1 MEKMKVY
8 YQNKNGVKVV
18 RVQEAIKIDGVD
30 YEENFGEDL
39 PGKPEN
45 HKYQTAK
52 IDGVEKRL
60 YPSGKDHPE
69 RKYVKFRKFEPITQ
83 DDNFSN
89 HESLKFIAYKQFKT
103 RYNPNDPKTFE
114 HKGLL
119 YPLFVGDTGDTK
131 DGIRVGKWYSCGV
144 GELKIPVTVEGIPI
158 EGAPIQVGSK
168 LGNLAYRP
176 GWHLASLP
184 LTRHIG
190 KGKHEYKT
198 VDAKGKEK
206 SSYDYD
212 YTCSQYVWCKVEYSA
227 HLDYTE
233 KAKQRA
239 GADTD
244 PKKAYFTNKKDLEN
258 GFYHFKTNS
267 NADDDEDWLIADKIK
282 VLEVLTDKEVKEIVG
297 EKAQARWIAD
307 GSDNCHFMADFSQFG
322 KMNESKRSGEMET
335 FEKLRES
342 KDIDYYF
349 AVYSCNENGDELDHL
364 KNFDKNEKDKAI
376 EFCDKQKCAHVVIM
390 PPSDFDEGNSDD
402 LSDWMY
408 NVPYDPFEVIY
419 ENKKTKSYIRKSNGK
434 ITEESASSIGRFYY
448 KYDDLDYALDEAE
461 RTFPEGG
468 YVVIALP
475 TEQFII
481 VDFEMGA
488 NTIKRA
494 KETEG
499 CKIVKEVPSHPTN
512 EAKFTLEQLARVCA
526 SGTTIEVSLSGIRCG
541 KIKAVGNKVDAS
553 DLWVSKRNLS
563 DDENGQSAL
572 DYYNN
577 FPITLIEPVSQN
589 TLKVWL

>member
-1 MEKMKVY
+1 MEKMKVH
-8 YQNKNGVKVV
+8 YQNKNGVKVI

-45 HKYQTAK
+45 RKYQTAK

-89 HESLKFIAYKQFKT
+89 HENLKFIAYKQFKT
-103 RYNPNDPKTFE
+103 RYNPNDPKTFK

-227 HLDYTE
+227 HFDYTE

-239 GADTD
+239 GAATD

-297 EKAQARWIAD
+297 EKSQSRWIAD
-307 GSDNCHFMADFSQFG
+307 GSDNCNFMADFTQFG
-322 KMNESKRSGEMET
+322 KMNESKRSNEVET
-335 FEKLRES
+335 FEKLMES
-342 KDIDYYF
+342 ASIPETIDD
-349 AVYSCNENGDELDHL
+349 VVIGNKWISPKGWLKVVNETSSRKNGTVFEVEI
-364 KNFDKNEKDKAI
+364 FDKDLIKADI
-376 EFCDKQKCAHVVIM
+376 ETYTLADIQ
-390 PPSDFDEGNSDD
+390 
-402 LSDWMY
+402 
-408 NVPYDPFEVIY
+408 
-419 ENKKTKSYIRKSNGK
+419 SYIRNNKAR
-434 ITEESASSIGRFYY
+434 ITEESASSIGKFYT
-448 KYDDLDYALDEAE
+448 KYDDLDYALDEAK

-468 YVVIALP
+468 YVIISLP
-475 TEQFII
+475 TEQFIV
-481 VDFEMGA
+481 VDFEGGA

-499 CKIVKEVPSHPTN
+499 CRIVKEVPNHPTN
-512 EAKFTLEQLARVCA
+512 EAKFTLEQLTKVCT
-526 SGTTIEVSLSGIRCG
+526 SGTTIEVSLNGIGCG

-553 DLWVSKRNLS
+553 ELWVSKRNLS

-577 FPITLIEPVSQN
+577 FPITLIEPVSKD

>member
-1 MEKMKVY
+1 MRVS
-8 YQNKNGVKVV
+8 YQNKNSVKII
-18 RVQEAIKIDGVD
+18 RIQEAIKIDGVD

-45 HKYQTAK
+45 RKYQTAK

-60 YPSGKDHPE
+60 YSSDKDHPE

-89 HESLKFIAYKQFKT
+89 HENLKFIAYKQFKT
-103 RYNPNDPKTFE
+103 RYNPNDPKTFK

-227 HLDYTE
+227 HFDYTE
-233 KAKQRA
+233 KAKKRA

-244 PKKAYFTNKKDLEN
+244 PKKAYFTNKKDIEN

-297 EKAQARWIAD
+297 EKAQSRWIAD
-307 GSDNCHFMADFSQFG
+307 GSDNCNFMADFTQSG
-322 KMNESKRSGEMET
+322 KINESKKRGENNLDTFKKLME
-335 FEKLRES
+335 
-342 KDIDYYF
+342 
-349 AVYSCNENGDELDHL
+349 G
-364 KNFDKNEKDKAI
+364 
-376 EFCDKQKCAHVVIM
+376 
-390 PPSDFDEGNSDD
+390 
-402 LSDWMY
+402 
-408 NVPYDPFEVIY
+408 
-419 ENKKTKSYIRKSNGK
+419 KS
-434 ITEESASSIGRFYY
+434 TSSIGKFYT
-448 KYDDLDYALDEAE
+448 KYDDLDYALDEAK

-468 YVVIALP
+468 YVIIALP
-475 TEQFII
+475 TEQFIV
-481 VDFEMGA
+481 VDFEGGT

-499 CKIVKEVPSHPTN
+499 CRIVKEVPNHPTN
-512 EAKFTLEQLARVCA
+512 EVEFTLEQLTKVCT
-526 SGTTIEVSLSGIRCG
+526 SGTTIEVSLNGIRCG
-541 KIKAVGNKVDAS
+541 KIKTVGNKIDAS
-553 DLWVSKRNLS
+553 ELWVSKRNLS

-577 FPITLIEPVSQN
+577 FPIILIEPVSQN
-589 TLKVWL
+589 TLKVCL